1 MIEWR
6 KLKKKRKYKNLLE
19 YLSKNRDYST
29 VFIFGPETLKK
40 LKDKT
45 RRCEKQLIV
54 YWNGNSSNK
63 IKERCIACMWYAW

>member
-29 VFIFGPETLKK
+29 VFIFGPETLKM
-40 LKDKT
+40 LKK
-45 RRCEKQLIV
+45 KQEGV
-54 YWNGNSSNK
+54 KNN
-63 IKERCIACMWYAW
+63 

>member
-40 LKDKT
+40 LKK
-45 RRCEKQLIV
+45 KQEGV
-54 YWNGNSSNK
+54 KNN
-63 IKERCIACMWYAW
+63 